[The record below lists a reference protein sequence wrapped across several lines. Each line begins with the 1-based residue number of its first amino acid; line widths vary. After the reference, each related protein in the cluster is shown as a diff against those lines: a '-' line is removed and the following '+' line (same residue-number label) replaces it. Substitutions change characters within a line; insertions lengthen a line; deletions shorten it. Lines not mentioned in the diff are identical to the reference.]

1 MKKILF
7 GITSLTIGGAERVLV
22 DIANELSEE
31 YDITIFTIYN
41 GGELRKQLNSNI
53 HTICMFNKRFE
64 DFNKLGILKN
74 SLNLLF
80 KAKLP
85 YGYDTYIAF
94 LEGPITRLF
103 AKNRYYLSKNN
114 YEVVD
119 GKILI
124 NKGVTGADNTKVY
137 SNKKNGNKK
146 ESKKTIKS
154 NKENKIAWIHNDI
167 SKVFGEG
174 LKARLKQRKDNKAY
188 KRFNK
193 IVFVS
198 EENRN
203 DFNKFYGKFPNEE
216 VIRNYLNY
224 ERVLEKAEVKE
235 ELPFSN
241 KDINLLT
248 CARLVEQKGIDRFIN
263 IHHKLENDG
272 VHSKVYI
279 VGDGPK
285 RLELQKQIDNLG
297 DTETFYLLGAK
308 ENPYPYIKN
317 CDYFCLLS
325 YYEGYAMAAE
335 EAKILNKPIIA
346 TDTAIVENLAKYS
359 KAQICKNTEEAIY
372 NSLRN
377 AILKSSEPDNDGN
390 NKNDENDYK
399 QYYDKILDNIKQ
411 IL

>member
-7 GITSLTIGGAERVLV
+7 GITNLTIGGAERVLV
-22 DIANELSEE
+22 DIANELSKDYEV
-31 YDITIFTIYN
+31 TIFSIYN
-41 GGELRKQLNSNI
+41 GGELRKQLNTNI
-53 HTICMFNKRFE
+53 HTICMFNKKFE
-64 DFNKLGILKN
+64 DFSKFGKIKN

-85 YGYDTYIAF
+85 HGYDTYVAF

-103 AKNRYYLSKNN
+103 AKNRYYVSKDN

-119 GKILI
+119 GKILVD
-124 NKGVTGADNTKVY
+124 KGVTGSDNTKLY
-137 SNKKNGNKK
+137 TNKKGETKK
-146 ESKKTIKS
+146 KSKKTIKS

-167 SKVFGEG
+167 SKVFGDG
-174 LKARLKQRKDNKAY
+174 FIAKIKLKKDKKAY

-203 DFNKFYGKFPNEE
+203 DFNKYYGKFPNEE

-224 ERVLEKAEVKE
+224 KRVLDRAEQKE
-235 ELPFSN
+235 DLPFSN

-248 CARLVEQKGIDRFIN
+248 CARLVEQKAIDRFIN

-285 RLELQKQIDNLG
+285 RLELQKQIDSLG
-297 DTETFYLLGAK
+297 DTENFYLLGSK
-308 ENPYPYIKN
+308 ENPYPYIKH

-377 AILKSSEPDNDGN
+377 AILKSSEPEKSDNYE
-390 NKNDENDYK
+390 ENDYK